1 MKAKVRNLQGL
12 FNPDTNLQYS
22 IPLFQR
28 HYVWEKDKQ
37 WAPLWDDIKQELSQA
52 SDKSTEH
59 FTGTVVIGNHR
70 IHAGDMPIYDI
81 IDGQQRFTT
90 FQIIL
95 CIIRDICKSR
105 GHDDLVSEVN
115 GYIYNRDNQGNL
127 LQGDEKYK
135 LILSSRDRNSFKSV
149 LDGRA
154 KESRGKIF
162 SAYSYFFTEIMA
174 YLIKEIAG
182 CSQKDLEK
190 IRNLFD
196 TILQQFNF
204 VQILADGKDKPE
216 KIFESLNARGKKL
229 FEFDLLKN
237 NLFLRA
243 LEDGESL
250 YKKFWEH
257 FENEYWDPEEKKKGT
272 SSELFLQHFLMT
284 KLGQE
289 GVKPEFYVYERQY
302 LRQPE
307 LAEVT
312 IENEFSELKRYS
324 EIYQDMVDCNEDSE
338 VGQRMRFY
346 KTFDLTVLHPFVLF
360 VKCEVG
366 IEGFELERIF
376 DILES
381 YTIRRMLCFKGKAGL
396 KRFNIFFSKLIRN
409 LKGNFS
415 LDGFIEKMSDE
426 TSDTTKYPADSE
438 IRPALHTRFDL
449 LPFSDEAD
457 IVFPGNRFVK
467 AALEGHWVNT
477 AGVVKQKLI
486 RYILYRIE
494 LKKMEEDK
502 YAERLSFEDKFT
514 TLEHIMPKEWKNSWD
529 LPVEAKSVIYDVTT
543 GGVYVDRSVESKN
556 KYYNDLFS
564 AQGTQIPSDL
574 PNESYEA
581 VYRLAKARDFYLQ
594 SIGNLTLVK
603 RELNSKLGNKRF
615 PEKKKALSDH
625 SVLKLNREICQQEAW
640 DVNEIHER
648 AEKLIEDFCK
658 IWPSLEWFKGK

>member
-1 MKAKVRNLQGL
+1 MKAKVRSLQGL
-12 FNPDTNLQYS
+12 FYPDANNLQYN

-37 WAPLWDDIKQELSQA
+37 WEPLWDDIKQELSQT

-59 FTGTVVIGNHR
+59 FTGTVVIGNHET
-70 IHAGDMPIYDI
+70 HAGDMPIYDI

-95 CIIRDICKSR
+95 CIIRDICKSSE
-105 GHDDLVSEVN
+105 HDDFVNKVN
-115 GYIYNRDNQGNL
+115 GYIYNRDNEGNL

-135 LILSSRDRNSFKSV
+135 LILSSRDRNSFQSV
-149 LDGRA
+149 VDGRA
-154 KESRGKIF
+154 KESQGKIY
-162 SAYSYFFTEIMA
+162 SAYSYFFKEIMGYA
-174 YLIKEIAG
+174 
-182 CSQKDLEK
+182 QKDMEK
-190 IRNLFD
+190 IRHLFD
-196 TILQQFNF
+196 TILQRFNF
-204 VQILADGKDKPE
+204 VQITADRKDKPE

-250 YKKFWEH
+250 YKKYWEH

-307 LAEVT
+307 LKEVT

-324 EIYQDMVDCNEDSE
+324 DIYRDMVDCNEDSE
-338 VGQRMRFY
+338 VGQRMKFY
-346 KTFDLTVLHPFVLF
+346 KTFDLTILYPFVLF

-366 IEGFELERIF
+366 IEGLELERIF

-396 KRFNIFFSKLIRN
+396 KRFNIFFSKLISD

-415 LDGFIEKMSDE
+415 LDSFIKKMSDE
-426 TSDTTKYPADSE
+426 TSDTTKYPTDSE
-438 IRPALHTRFDL
+438 IKPALHTRFDL
-449 LPFSDEAD
+449 LPFSDDAD

-467 AALEGHWVNT
+467 AALEGLWENT
-477 AGVVKQKLI
+477 AGQVKQRLI

-494 LKKMEEDK
+494 LRKMEEDK
-502 YAERLSFEDKFT
+502 YAERLSFENKFT
-514 TLEHIMPKEWKNSWD
+514 TLEHIMPKEWKKYWD
-529 LPVEAKSVIYDVTT
+529 LPVEAKSVIYNATT

-564 AQGTQIPSDL
+564 ARGTKISSDL
-574 PNESYEA
+574 PNGSYEA
-581 VYRLAKARDFYLQ
+581 VYRLAKARDLYLQ

-603 RELNSKLGNKRF
+603 SELNSKLGNKMF
-615 PEKKKALSDH
+615 DEKKKALSDH

-658 IWPSLEWFKGK
+658 IWPSLEWFKGE